1 MSSNLFYKAADA
13 RCLYYVLRNN
23 GVSDGCAR
31 DLNTLIQATFR
42 RPITQTVCDL
52 FDQLCVPNKSSTST
66 TVTVDRKLQYVL
78 VTRTYEKLRYVLV
91 TRGVPILYAMSLAEF
106 IMCIFATPDVYH
118 PYAELADVLQPKRKW
133 LFWTTDSDKW
143 QFATE
148 QTEVIEA
155 AFTTGCKT
163 ISFEQSL
170 YGASTIAVVT
180 FEEPTIVDG
189 VNVIGKMVCGDN
201 VAQNVGYAL

>member
-13 RCLYYVLRNN
+13 RCMYFMLRNN
-23 GVSDGCAR
+23 GVPDGCAR
-31 DLNTLIQATFR
+31 DLNALIQATFR
-42 RPITQTVCDL
+42 KPVTQTVCDL
-52 FDQLCVPNKSSTST
+52 FDQLCVPNKSSAST
-66 TVTVDRKLQYVL
+66 TVTVDRKLQCVL
-78 VTRTYEKLRYVLV
+78 VS
-91 TRGVPILYAMSLAEF
+91 RGVPILYAMSLAEF
-106 IMCIFATPDVYH
+106 ITCIFATPDVYH